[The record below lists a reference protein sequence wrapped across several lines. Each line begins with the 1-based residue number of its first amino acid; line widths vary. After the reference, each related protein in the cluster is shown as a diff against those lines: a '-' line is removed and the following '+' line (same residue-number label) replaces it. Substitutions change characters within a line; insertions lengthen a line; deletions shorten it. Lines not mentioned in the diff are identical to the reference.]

1 MSVVMQHPRTAGAAR
16 FIHRPGAWSQPIR
29 AEIRADF
36 GGHGLERQLADL
48 RPWGPTGVVTV
59 NCCSTCGQY
68 AAQTLPRDPDP
79 SLGTWQQALQ
89 MLGGFFFGKDAL
101 APRIIGPIDWVG
113 ASLTLRYADDE
124 DHAADQPALLRLQLK
139 PIAEGQ
145 TRAMASCRQEI
156 DGAHKA
162 FLLYLRPADADPLYA
177 LMRVGMG
184 VDVDM
189 GFAV

>member
-1 MSVVMQHPRTAGAAR
+1 MSVLMQSPRTAAAER

-36 GGHGLERQLADL
+36 GLHGVERQLADL

-68 AAQTLPRDPDP
+68 SAQTLPRDPDP
-79 SLGTWQQALQ
+79 QLPTWQQALQ
-89 MLGGFFFGKDAL
+89 MLGHFFFGRDAL
-101 APRIIGPIDWVG
+101 APRIVGPIDWLT
-113 ASLTLRYADDE
+113 ASLSLRYADDD
-124 DHAADQPALLRLQLK
+124 DHPAMLRLQLK
-139 PIAEGQ
+139 PHVEGQ
-145 TRAMASCRQEI
+145 SRAMASCRQEL
-156 DGAHKA
+156 DGANKA

-177 LMRVGMG
+177 LMRVGLG

-189 GFAV
+189 GFSAS